1 MASLVMLGIGA
12 VINAVAFSGSNYLF
26 SKLGDKDAD
35 EETKRH
41 NLAMEKL
48 TRDRDEWAQKRTERI
63 DFINETLKKE
73 GHASQVFHDVNEAM
87 KEYYLVTGKQDLEEL
102 EPEPKL
108 SDYYTPSSDQKTR
121 ELVFVAIGLGATGL
135 LVYKFI

>member
-1 MASLVMLGIGA
+1 MASLVMLGVGA
-12 VINAVAFSGSNYLF
+12 ALNAVAFSGGNYLF
-26 SKLGDKDAD
+26 SKLGDKGAD

-41 NLAMEKL
+41 NLAIEKL
-48 TRDRDEWAQKRTERI
+48 TRARDEWTQKRTERV
-63 DFINETLKKE
+63 DFINTELKKE

-87 KEYYLVTGKQDLEEL
+87 KEYYLVTGRHLEEL

-121 ELVFVAIGLGATGL
+121 ELVFVALGLGVTGL